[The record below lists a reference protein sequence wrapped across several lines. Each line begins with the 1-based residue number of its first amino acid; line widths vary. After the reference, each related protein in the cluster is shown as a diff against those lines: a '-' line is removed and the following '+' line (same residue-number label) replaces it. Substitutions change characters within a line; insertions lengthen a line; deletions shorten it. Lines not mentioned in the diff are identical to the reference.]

1 MGAERGYCEKMSLE
15 LHAPFQ
21 PTGDQPAAIAG
32 IVDALHKKKKDII
45 LLGVTGSGK
54 TYTMANVIAQTKRP
68 TLVISHN
75 KTLAAQLAGEFRE
88 FFPSAAV
95 HYFVSYYDY
104 YQPEAYI
111 PQSDTYIE
119 KETQINEE
127 IDRLRHAAT
136 QALLSREDVIIVASV
151 SCIYALGSP
160 EEYKRGSIEV
170 VCKTPEWT
178 RERLLIKL
186 VDMQFMRNDIDF
198 SRGTFRVKGSVVEV
212 FPKSSDRTALR
223 FDFFGDELEKI
234 EEIDTITGDVLN
246 VFSSVTIFPATLYQA
261 GTAFFK
267 EALAAI
273 RVDMEKDVSA
283 HEAAGRLVEAQR
295 LRQRVSHDLEMIEH
309 VGYVNGI
316 ENYSRYFDGRKEGEP
331 PYTLIDYFPKDFLLV
346 IDESHQTIPQI
357 GGMYAGD
364 RARKTQLIDFGFR
377 LHSAYD
383 NRPLQFV
390 EFEERMPQ
398 TVYVSATPGKYE
410 LAKEPTI
417 VEQLIRPTG
426 IIEPKIILKPVRG
439 QVRHVLEQVEV
450 RVSRGERVLV
460 TTLTKKMAEELTDFM
475 NEKGIKVQYIHSDV
489 DTLERLEILRDLR
502 LGKFDV
508 LVGINLLREGLDL
521 PEVSLVCILDADKE
535 GFLRSDTALVQTMG
549 RAARHVHGT
558 VVLYAD
564 RVTGSMQRAIDEVN
578 RRRAIQEAYNTTH
591 GITPQQIKRA
601 IRDDRLGGAKQE
613 EAQTPSID
621 ISVIPEDQK
630 EYMITQLRALMQTA
644 SEHLEFEKAAQLRD
658 QIAELE
664 ASMAQ
669 PLIGRKKKKK
679 YV

>member
-1 MGAERGYCEKMSLE
+1 MSLE
-15 LHAPFQ
+15 LNAPFQ
-21 PTGDQPAAIAG
+21 PTGDQPRAIAG
-32 IVDALHKKKKDII
+32 IVDALNAQKKDIV

-54 TYTMANVIAQTKRP
+54 TYTMANVIAQRKRP

-88 FFPSAAV
+88 FFPHAAV

-160 EEYKRGSIEV
+160 EEYKRGSVEV
-170 VCKTPEWT
+170 VCNDPNWT
-178 RERLLIKL
+178 RARLLVKL
-186 VDMQFMRNDIDF
+186 VEMQFMRNDIDF
-198 SRGTFRVKGSVVEV
+198 GRGTFRVKGSVVEV
-212 FPKSSDRTALR
+212 FPKSSDREALR

-246 VFSSVTIFPATLYQA
+246 VFDRVTIYPATLYQA
-261 GTAFFK
+261 GTIHFK
-267 EALAAI
+267 EAIQNIKA
-273 RVDMEKDVSA
+273 DMEREVA
-283 HEAAGRLVEAQR
+283 QHEAAGRLVEAQR
-295 LRQRVSHDLEMIEH
+295 LKQRVTYDIEMIEN
-309 VGYVNGI
+309 VGFVNGI

-357 GGMYAGD
+357 GGMYGGD

-383 NRPLQFV
+383 NRPLQFS
-390 EFEERMPQ
+390 EFEARMPQ

-410 LAKEPTI
+410 MAKNPVI

-426 IIEPKIILKPVRG
+426 IIEPEIVIKPVRG
-439 QVRHVLEQVEV
+439 EVRHVLEQVEE
-450 RVSRGERVLV
+450 RVARGERVLI

-549 RAARHVHGT
+549 RAARHVHGR
-558 VVLYAD
+558 VILYAD
-564 RVTGSMQRAIDEVN
+564 RITGSMQRAIDEVN
-578 RRRAIQEAYNTTH
+578 RRRVIQDEYNKTH

-601 IRDDRLGGAKQE
+601 IRDDRLGGVKKE
-613 EAQTPSID
+613 EADTPKINID
-621 ISVIPEDQK
+621 EIPEDQK
-630 EYMITQLRALMQTA
+630 NYMIAQLRASMERA
-644 SEHLEFEKAAQLRD
+644 SENLEFEKAAQLRD

-664 ASMAQ
+664 ESMLA
-669 PLIGRKKKKK
+669 PIIGRKKKRR
-679 YV
+679 